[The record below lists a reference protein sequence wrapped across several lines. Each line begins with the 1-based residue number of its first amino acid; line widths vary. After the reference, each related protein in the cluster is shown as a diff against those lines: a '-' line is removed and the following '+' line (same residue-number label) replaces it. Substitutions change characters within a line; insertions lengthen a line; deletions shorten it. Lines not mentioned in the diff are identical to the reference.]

1 MGPTP
6 FKHSASPEITT
17 IIPTYRRPQLLGR
30 AARSAAVQ
38 QGVRVLVRICDNA
51 SGDATPQVARE
62 LATEGHALEYIS
74 RDKNMGAVANYVASV
89 DDIRTPFFS
98 LLADDDYLLPG
109 FYQRALTALRANPQA
124 MFWVG
129 TTLNVSPEGQIWDAR
144 MEQWPRDGIYCGIEG
159 VMLMT
164 GGGAPNW
171 TAMVFRTEIL
181 RASGFIDPS
190 IGGPSDLDFTLRMA
204 ALHTFI
210 VERVPVAVSTLN
222 PESFSATKPLRAFWP
237 GWQIMMGKART
248 LPGLEPDQAQTLLAA
263 LRVDARRML
272 FRRGI
277 NALAK
282 GRVEFAHDAAEELR
296 QLGRLRARILS
307 ILASASQRFPWVQRG
322 IASSY
327 GWAERAIVRRR
338 RKLQV
343 RHGHLLK
350 DPPRASAVEK

>member
-1 MGPTP
+1 MGPIP
-6 FKHSASPEITT
+6 SKYSGSPEITT
-17 IIPTYRRPQLLGR
+17 IIPTYRRPQLLSR

-51 SGDATPQVARE
+51 SGDATPQVAE
-62 LATEGHALEYIS
+62 DLAAEGHRLEYIS
-74 RDKNMGAVANYVASV
+74 RDQNLGAVANYVASV
-89 DDIRTPFFS
+89 QDIGTPYFS

-109 FYQRALTALRANPQA
+109 FYQRALTALQANPQA

-144 MEQWPRDGIYCGIEG
+144 MERWPRDGVYGGIEG

-181 RASGFIDPS
+181 RTSGFIDPS

-222 PESFSATKPLRAFWP
+222 PESFSATKPLDAFWP
-237 GWQIMMGKART
+237 GWERMMDKART
-248 LPGLEPDQAQTLLAA
+248 LPGLKHDQAQRLLLA
-263 LRVDARRML
+263 LRADARRML

-282 GRVEFAHDAAEELR
+282 GRVEFARHAAEELR
-296 QLGRLRARILS
+296 QLSRLRAWMLS
-307 ILASASQRFPWVQRG
+307 ILASASRRFHWVQRG
-322 IASSY
+322 IASLY
-327 GWAERAIVRRR
+327 GWVEMAIVSRRR
-338 RKLQV
+338 DLQD
-343 RHGHLLK
+343 RHGHLLVS
-350 DPPRASAVEK
+350 PPRASAVEK